1 MQELKKKVVV
11 LCSSPPQ
18 NLKIG
23 ISMLYS
29 CIDGKE
35 MYKKAWCMC
44 KIIVLLIKPIAFLPL
59 SLVSLSP
66 LLKLTINRKPLLRYS
81 ISTECGRIFFSEQK
95 KIFSN
100 EIPLPVQ
107 SSFASLFLEFPF
119 WNKKEGHL
127 SLYPEVRVRSF
138 P

>member
-11 LCSSPPQ
+11 LCSSPQQ
-18 NLKIG
+18 NHKIG
-23 ISMLYS
+23 ISTSYS

-59 SLVSLSP
+59 SLMSP
-66 LLKLTINRKPLLRYS
+66 LPFLKLTINRKPLLRYS
-81 ISTECGRIFFSEQK
+81 ISTCGKIFFSEQK
-95 KIFSN
+95 NIFSN

-107 SSFASLFLEFPF
+107 SSFASLFLEFLF
-119 WNKKEGHL
+119 WNKREGSL
-127 SLYPEVRVRSF
+127 LLYPEVRVWSF

>member
-1 MQELKKKVVV
+1 
-11 LCSSPPQ
+11 
-18 NLKIG
+18 
-23 ISMLYS
+23 
-29 CIDGKE
+29 
-35 MYKKAWCMC
+35 MC

-107 SSFASLFLEFPF
+107 SSFASLFLEFLF
-119 WNKKEGHL
+119 WNKRGQFITL
-127 SLYPEVRVRSF
+127 S
-138 P
+138 